1 MTVSGELN
9 FTKQVT
15 EAENSA
21 PAVFGIT
28 LTPPIIG
35 SVFAGLGVLG
45 AFYMLVNMVMPAV
58 ESYKEQETKRDQVQI
73 ETQQKQTQAR
83 QIGKIKADLA
93 TAKEQQKQILALFTD
108 EKSLETLL
116 LDTSLLIDSSNMKI
130 FGSSIKAKMKKFA
143 PTTEKPEVVTDSS
156 FGAEI
161 NNKIKR
167 SIIKVEIEGNFLQ
180 TQLIMRNIERLQPLL
195 LVKNYD
201 SKLSPPEISADKN
214 NPIPIDIGK
223 LITSFELEALIPLTP
238 EEEAALAPQPAA
250 ANTPQK

>member
-1 MTVSGELN
+1 MTMSGEFN
-9 FTKQVT
+9 STQQVT

-21 PAVFGIT
+21 PVVLGIT
-28 LTPPIIG
+28 LTPTIIG
-35 SVFAGLGVLG
+35 SVLAFLGVLG
-45 AFYMLVNMVMPAV
+45 AFSMLVNMVMPAV
-58 ESYKEQETKRDQVQI
+58 SSYKEQETKRDQLRVEI
-73 ETQQKQTQAR
+73 DQKQNQAR

-116 LDTSLLIDSSNMKI
+116 LDTSLLIDSSDIKV

-250 ANTPQK
+250 ANTPTK